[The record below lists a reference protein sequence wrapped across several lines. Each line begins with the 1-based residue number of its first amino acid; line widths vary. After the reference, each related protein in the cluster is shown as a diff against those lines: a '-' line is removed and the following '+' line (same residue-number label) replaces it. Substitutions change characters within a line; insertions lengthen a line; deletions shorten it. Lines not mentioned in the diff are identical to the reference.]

1 MLVWEAQK
9 LPRSSLWRATEL
21 LLLQVQLCQNA
32 MVQIFSGL
40 VFSLLFFF
48 FESIYFTPLFTSSS
62 SSSSLSSLLS
72 AEAAVKETLAW
83 EQHGKAKGFKGKQ
96 HQIAV
101 YYFISMEEQSIV

>member
-32 MVQIFSGL
+32 VVQIFSGL

-48 FESIYFTPLFTSSS
+48 FESIYFTLFTSSS
-62 SSSSLSSLLS
+62 SSPSLSSLLS